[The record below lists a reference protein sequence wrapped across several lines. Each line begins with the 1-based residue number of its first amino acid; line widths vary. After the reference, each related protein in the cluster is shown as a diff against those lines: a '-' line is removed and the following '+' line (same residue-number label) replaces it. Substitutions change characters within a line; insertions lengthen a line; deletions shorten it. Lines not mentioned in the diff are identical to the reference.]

1 MVVNSW
7 YNGYSP
13 QERDAK
19 YKELKDYEKASKDGI
34 EFELGALRS
43 YTAQIGEEWFAKVSM
58 DIESLADPK
67 ARSRG

>member
-19 YKELKDYEKASKDGI
+19 YRELQKLIKMGQ
-34 EFELGALRS
+34 L
-43 YTAQIGEEWFAKVSM
+43 
-58 DIESLADPK
+58 SLPKGPCDLCGDPEV
-67 ARSRG
+67 AVEYHDED